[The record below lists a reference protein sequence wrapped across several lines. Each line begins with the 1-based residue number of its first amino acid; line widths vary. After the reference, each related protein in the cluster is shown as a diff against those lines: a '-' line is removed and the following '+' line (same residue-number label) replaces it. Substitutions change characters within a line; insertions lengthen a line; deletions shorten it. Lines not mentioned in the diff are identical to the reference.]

1 MSNETPVTANPVIVE
16 QVNPV
21 KEAPAAPPVEAEVP
35 EVVTETPQEE
45 PKDKLA
51 PRFAALSKKEKA
63 LVEKERSIKEYESK
77 IQAFEQAKETFKKN
91 PVAYF
96 ESVGMQVQDV
106 IDSILNY
113 SPDAPPSLEDRLA
126 STEAEINAYKRAQQ
140 EAQKQAQQAHQA
152 QLKDEF
158 TGMISGFVEN
168 NSTEYELIKEYNA
181 ISDVREL
188 IEKVFTQSGGQTVM
202 QIADAAALIEEQL
215 LEEKRYELE
224 LARKT
229 KKLSSLLQLT
239 EQANGLEDRKSQE
252 ASKPKITPTLTNKT
266 SVTAAS
272 KPSTGVS
279 KEESIKKAASL
290 LKWNK

>member
-16 QVNPV
+16 HVNPV
-21 KEAPAAPPVEAEVP
+21 KEAPADPPVEAEVP
-35 EVVTETPQEE
+35 EVPEVTETPQE

-63 LVEKERSIKEYESK
+63 LVEKERAIKEYESK
-77 IQAFEQAKETFKKN
+77 IQAYEQAQQSFKKN

-96 ESVGMQVQDV
+96 ESHGMKVEEV

-113 SPDAPPSLEDRLA
+113 NPDAPPSLEDRLQA
-126 STEAEINAYKRAQQ
+126 TEAEINAYKRAQQ
-140 EAQKQAQQAHQA
+140 EAAQQQQQA
-152 QLKDEF
+152 RNSQLKDEF
-158 TGMISGFVEN
+158 TNMITGFVEN

-202 QIADAAALIEEQL
+202 QIQDAAALIEEQL
-215 LEEKRYELE
+215 LEEKKYELE

-229 KKLSSLLQLT
+229 KKLSGLLQLT
-239 EQANGLEDRKSQE
+239 EQEGLEDRKSPE
-252 ASKPKITPTLTNKT
+252 ASKTKTTPTLTNKT
-266 SVTAAS
+266 SVTQAS
-272 KPSTGVS
+272 QPSTLT
-279 KEESIKKAASL
+279 KEQSVKKAAAL
-290 LKWNK
+290 LKWR